1 MAAPKTPDE
10 VKCVAVGD
18 GEVGKTCLLMAY
30 TTNTFPKEYLPTV
43 FDEWSANVEVDGRSF
58 RLRLCDTAG
67 QEAYDRL
74 RPLSYPYTS
83 VFLVCFSLVNSTS
96 LDNVIDKWNP
106 EVRHH
111 APQAP
116 VILVGTKLDLRGS
129 GDSTGNEVTRKR
141 AKLVAKEIKAVTYL
155 ECSALTRVGLKDVFD
170 EAVRVAI
177 GGSGK
182 AVTYLECS
190 ALTRV
195 GLKDVFDEAVR
206 VAIGGS
212 GKAKKECDV
221 L

>member
-30 TTNTFPKEYLPTV
+30 TTDTFPKEYLPTV

-116 VILVGTKLDLRGS
+116 VILVGTKLDLRDS
-129 GDSTGNEVTRKR
+129 GDSMGKEVTRKR

-182 AVTYLECS
+182 A
-190 ALTRV
+190 
-195 GLKDVFDEAVR
+195 KN
-206 VAIGGS
+206 
-212 GKAKKECDV
+212 ECDV